1 MAITTIAPPYPA
13 VHFIYALL
21 DPRTE
26 NIYYVGQ
33 TTDMTNRLY
42 GHLSAGRKSN
52 KSYQVPVNKITQQ
65 ILEAGM
71 KPQVIRLDE
80 ITTSHKELVL
90 RLEECW
96 RVHMIRHDEILS
108 NAWKTG
114 RCIDTTNPM
123 AEAEY
128 VKGYA
133 LATDEQIIELRE
145 SDKARALRKV
155 FG

>member
-1 MAITTIAPPYPA
+1 MANDSILSPCPTVYY
-13 VHFIYALL
+13 VYALL

-26 NIYYVGQ
+26 SIYYVGQ
-33 TTDMTNRLY
+33 TTNIVDRLY
-42 GHLSAGRKSN
+42 AHKYNGSKSKLSIPVYARTKEILKSGELPQLIVLDTVETYHL
-52 KSYQVPVNKITQQ
+52 
-65 ILEAGM
+65 
-71 KPQVIRLDE
+71 E
-80 ITTSHKELVL
+80 IAL

-96 RVHMIRHDEILS
+96 RVHMLNENEILS

-114 RCIDTTNPM
+114 RCIDTDNPM

-133 LATDEQIIELRE
+133 LATVEQIDELRE
-145 SDKARALRKV
+145 LDKVRALQKV